1 MVAFDTFAGG
11 SVYASAISL
20 WCWVGVLLYLATR
33 EGDRT
38 TRNFNNGMGKD
49 ARVYLDSIE
58 TLLKRLIFIMG
69 WRNSLLLTLL
79 ILVVGIGLGAIT
91 GGPIMRGIVF
101 WTALWAAIDS
111 HTIEIH
117 KYKITG
123 SFVPSFGNS
132 WSVFL
137 FLLILWV
144 YCFPAYLIIRGK
156 ILRLFGLC

>member
-1 MVAFDTFAGG
+1 MCILLLSPFG
-11 SVYASAISL
+11 
-20 WCWVGVLLYLATR
+20 VGLGCCLTWLR
-33 EGDRT
+33 RSDRN

-79 ILVVGIGLGAIT
+79 IWVVLGPLGFLV
-91 GGPIMRGIVF
+91 
-101 WTALWAAIDS
+101 TALWAAIDS
-111 HTIEIH
+111 HRIELH

-137 FLLILWV
+137 FVFLLWV

-156 ILRLFGLC
+156 ILKGIIPLRNEDE

>member
-1 MVAFDTFAGG
+1 
-11 SVYASAISL
+11 
-20 WCWVGVLLYLATR
+20 
-33 EGDRT
+33 
-38 TRNFNNGMGKD
+38 MGKD

-79 ILVVGIGLGAIT
+79 IFVGLRPLGVLV
-91 GGPIMRGIVF
+91 
-101 WTALWAAIDS
+101 TALWAAIDS
-111 HTIEIH
+111 HRIEIH

-137 FLLILWV
+137 FVLLLWV

-156 ILRLFGLC
+156 ILKGIIPLRNEDE

>member
-1 MVAFDTFAGG
+1 
-11 SVYASAISL
+11 
-20 WCWVGVLLYLATR
+20 
-33 EGDRT
+33 
-38 TRNFNNGMGKD
+38 MGKD

-79 ILVVGIGLGAIT
+79 ILVVGNGLDKIT
-91 GGPIMRGIVF
+91 GIPIMGGIVLV
-101 WTALWAAIDS
+101 TALWAAIDS
-111 HTIEIH
+111 DRIELH

-137 FLLILWV
+137 FVFLLWV

-156 ILRLFGLC
+156 ILKGIIPLRNEDE

>member
-1 MVAFDTFAGG
+1 
-11 SVYASAISL
+11 
-20 WCWVGVLLYLATR
+20 
-33 EGDRT
+33 
-38 TRNFNNGMGKD
+38 
-49 ARVYLDSIE
+49 
-58 TLLKRLIFIMG
+58 MG

-156 ILRLFGLC
+156 ILRLFGLCYAMDGGYKE

>member
-1 MVAFDTFAGG
+1 M
-11 SVYASAISL
+11 YASAISL

-91 GGPIMRGIVF
+91 GSPIMRGIVF

-111 HTIEIH
+111 HRIEIH

-123 SFVPSFGNS
+123 LFVPSFGNS

-156 ILRLFGLC
+156 ILKGIIPLRNEDE

>member
-1 MVAFDTFAGG
+1 M
-11 SVYASAISL
+11 YASAISL
-20 WCWVGVLLYLATR
+20 WCWVGVLLDLATR

-79 ILVVGIGLGAIT
+79 ILVVDIGLGAIT
-91 GGPIMRGIVF
+91 GSPIMRGIVF

-137 FLLILWV
+137 FLLLLWV
-144 YCFPAYLIIRGK
+144 YCFPGYLIIRGK
-156 ILRLFGLC
+156 ILKGIIPLRNEDE

>member
-1 MVAFDTFAGG
+1 
-11 SVYASAISL
+11 
-20 WCWVGVLLYLATR
+20 
-33 EGDRT
+33 
-38 TRNFNNGMGKD
+38 MGKD

-79 ILVVGIGLGAIT
+79 ILVVVIGLDKIT
-91 GGPIMRGIVF
+91 GISIMGGVVLV
-101 WTALWAAIDS
+101 TALWAAIDS
-111 HTIEIH
+111 HRIELH

-137 FLLILWV
+137 FVFLLWV

-156 ILRLFGLC
+156 ILKGIIPLRNEDE

>member
-1 MVAFDTFAGG
+1 
-11 SVYASAISL
+11 
-20 WCWVGVLLYLATR
+20 
-33 EGDRT
+33 
-38 TRNFNNGMGKD
+38 MGKD

-79 ILVVGIGLGAIT
+79 ILVVGIGLDKIT
-91 GGPIMRGIVF
+91 GLPITAGMVLV
-101 WTALWAAIDS
+101 TALWAAIDS
-111 HTIEIH
+111 HRIEIH

-123 SFVPSFGNS
+123 SLVPSFSNS

-137 FLLILWV
+137 FVLILWV

-156 ILRLFGLC
+156 ILKGIIPLRNEDE